1 MIETNVEKKLAKLNC
16 FRRYSILKCT
26 YVSKNS
32 KNWLEIQKSK
42 RNISLTNGAFQKKI
56 SLSILS
62 HRAFLKIICVLTY
75 LGILILRSIL

>member
-1 MIETNVEKKLAKLNC
+1 MKERDLMETNVEKNLAKLNC

-42 RNISLTNGAFQKKI
+42 RNISLTNGAFQKKV

-62 HRAFLKIICVLTY
+62 HRAFLKIIYMFCH
-75 LGILILRSIL
+75 ILEF

>member
-1 MIETNVEKKLAKLNC
+1 MVRNFFYLH
-16 FRRYSILKCT
+16 F
-26 YVSKNS
+26 SKNS